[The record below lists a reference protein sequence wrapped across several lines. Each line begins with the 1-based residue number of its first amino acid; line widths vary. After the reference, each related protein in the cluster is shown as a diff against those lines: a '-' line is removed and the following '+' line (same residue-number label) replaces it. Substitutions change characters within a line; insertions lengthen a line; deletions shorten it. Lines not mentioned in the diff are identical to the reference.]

1 MSSKLFID
9 QNITRLGDFVDNHY
23 DDNYDPTLAPPFSI
37 IEFSIN
43 GACNRRCHF
52 CPRVDENKYPNIY
65 NTLDYS
71 VYENLISELE
81 SIDYSGRISYSGFSE
96 PLLTK
101 NLDQYIQL
109 TRNKLPKSNI
119 GIVSNGD
126 PLTGKKGKDKLEK
139 LFIAGLSDIK
149 ISLYDGPEQK
159 PYFEKLGKELGL
171 NSKQYIIRERYLPPE
186 KSYGI
191 TISNRAGSVNLKNQ
205 HFELKP
211 LNVSLSKPC
220 HYPFF
225 KVLIDYD
232 GAVLMCSNDWKKE
245 KIYGNIKE
253 NSLSKI
259 WLSNDFI
266 IKRKKLIRCDRSDNP
281 CKVCDVDG
289 TLNGKKSF
297 DAWKNYFS
305 TKT

>member
-23 DDNYDPTLAPPFSI
+23 DDNYDPALAPPFSI

-126 PLTGKKGKDKLEK
+126 PLTGKRKDKLEK

-225 KVLIDYD
+225 KVLID
-232 GAVLMCSNDWKKE
+232 LMVQ
-245 KIYGNIKE
+245 Y
-253 NSLSKI
+253 
-259 WLSNDFI
+259 
-266 IKRKKLIRCDRSDNP
+266 
-281 CKVCDVDG
+281 
-289 TLNGKKSF
+289 
-297 DAWKNYFS
+297 
-305 TKT
+305 